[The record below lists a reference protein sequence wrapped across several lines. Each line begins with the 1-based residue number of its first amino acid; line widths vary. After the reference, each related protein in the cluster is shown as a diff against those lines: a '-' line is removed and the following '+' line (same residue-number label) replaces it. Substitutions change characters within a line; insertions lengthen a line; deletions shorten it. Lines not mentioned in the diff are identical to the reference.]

1 MKALFNKGDL
11 NVIRFLI
18 VILSYSIL
26 VVSVQAQTIS
36 IRADYW
42 YPMNGDP
49 NSDKPGYMIDLAKA
63 IFEPQGIA
71 VDYQLMP
78 WSRAIQETRVGNS
91 DCVVGAYKSDTRD
104 FLFAKAHWG
113 IDQTLFYKLKTDK
126 WVYKGNVAAL
136 NTRKV
141 GVISD
146 YSYGS
151 ELDEVFNTIKV
162 QRAKGDQA
170 VETNIKKLITGR
182 IDTMI
187 ESHYVMDSKLLEL
200 ALTDKVVSA
209 GDTLQ
214 GEPMYLACTPNS
226 ARSKKLIEIV
236 NKAIPELKRSGRFK
250 QILQKYNIE
259 SW

>member
-1 MKALFNKGDL
+1 M
-11 NVIRFLI
+11 IRFLF
-18 VILSYSIL
+18 VILSYCTL
-26 VVSVQAQTIS
+26 VVSVQAQVIS
-36 IRADYW
+36 IRADFW

-49 NSDKPGYMIDLAKA
+49 NSDSPGYMIDLAKA

-78 WSRAIQETRVGNS
+78 WSRAIQETRVGKS
-91 DCVVGAYKSDTRD
+91 DCVVGAYKSDQRD
-104 FLFAKAHWG
+104 FIFAKAHWG
-113 IDQTLFYKLKTDK
+113 IDQTLFYKLKADK
-126 WVYKGNVAAL
+126 WVYKGKVDAL
-136 NTRKV
+136 NDRKV
-141 GVISD
+141 GVISG

-151 ELDEVFNTIKV
+151 ELDEVFTQIKV

-187 ESHYVMDSKLLEL
+187 ESHYVMNSKLLEL

-226 ARSKKLIEIV
+226 ARSKKWIDMV
-236 NKAIPELKRSGRFK
+236 DQAIPELKKSGRFK
-250 QILQKYNIE
+250 RILQKYNIE